1 MNKTLTQNNQKDRK
15 YYTYITICLFLLIE
29 VILSFLSA
37 NFASAQN
44 IVQNIT
50 IDRGVTRAPLL
61 VDGVSS
67 GSLAALEVARTEQT
81 ATGYCDGFVNR
92 QPNHTL
98 TLKKFFDFLKIE
110 VDSSTDTTI
119 VVQGPGGIWC
129 NDDANHTNPVIE
141 GQWQPGIYKIWIGSY
156 EENVTNNYRLKISA
170 K

>member
-1 MNKTLTQNNQKDRK
+1 MTKTLTQNNQKNRK
-15 YYTYITICLFLLIE
+15 SYICTSVCLFLLIE
-29 VILSFLSA
+29 VILNFLSV

-44 IVQNIT
+44 IVKNIT
-50 IDRGVTRAPLL
+50 IDQRVARTPLL
-61 VDGVSS
+61 VDGVSG

-81 ATGYCDGFVNR
+81 STGYCDGFVNR

-98 TLKKFFDFLKIE
+98 TLKKFFNFLKIE
-110 VDSSTDTTI
+110 VDSPTDTTI
-119 VVQGPGGIWC
+119 VVRGPGGIWC

-156 EENVTNNYRLKISA
+156 QENVTNNYRLKISG